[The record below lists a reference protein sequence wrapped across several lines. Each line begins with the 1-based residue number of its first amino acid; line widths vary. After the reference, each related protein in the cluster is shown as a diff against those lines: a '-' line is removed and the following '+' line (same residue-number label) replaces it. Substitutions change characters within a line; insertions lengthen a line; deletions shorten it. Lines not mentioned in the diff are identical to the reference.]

1 MKKTIR
7 IITAIVLTVAI
18 VLCSAWYLFVY
29 DREFTRDL
37 LLSCARGFESTG
49 NHNTAAWFYNMAYE
63 QSDDG
68 DGVAIELAQQY
79 KNSGN
84 FTKAEYTLYNAI
96 SNGAG
101 VDVYVALS
109 KLYVEQDKLLDAV
122 NMLNGITN
130 ADIKAQLETMRPA
143 PPVATPQP
151 GYYNQY
157 ISVTLASGEE
167 TVYYSSDKQYPS
179 TKNGIYSSPISLT
192 DGENTILALS
202 LAENGLVSTL
212 AIYGYTVGGVVEL
225 VDFQDAA
232 VEAAIRS
239 ELNASEN
246 EPLYTNDLWGIKSF
260 TVPDGVT
267 SYADIK
273 HMVFLES
280 LTIANG
286 VSDELSILSNLT
298 NITQLSINSTS
309 VSQEVLQSIA
319 SIPKLKNL
327 TLSGCSLTSISDLE
341 KASGITTLDLSNNAI
356 RDISSL
362 SNMKELTELSL
373 QHNAIIDGSP
383 LSGLTALTKL
393 DLSHNNLSTAAPFS
407 SLTALTHLDISTNSL
422 VNLGD
427 LSKLELLVS
436 LSLSN
441 NQLDNISTLATC
453 TTLTELNI
461 SSNKLTDISALSK
474 LNKLQQLDFSHNEVA
489 TMPAWS
495 KSCELVTVNGAYNKL
510 TTLDALGGLEHLNIV
525 NMDYNENI
533 KSIAPL
539 SKCPVLLEVNVY
551 GTKVTDVKSLTSQ
564 SVVVN
569 YNPVQ

>member
-7 IITAIVLTVAI
+7 IITAIVLTLAI
-18 VLCSAWYLFVY
+18 LACSAWYLFVY

-49 NHNTAAWFYNMAYE
+49 KHNTAAWFYNMAYD

-84 FTKAEYTLYNAI
+84 YTKAEYTLYNAI

-101 VDVYVALS
+101 ADVYIALS

-130 ADIKAQLETMRPA
+130 EEIKQQLEAMRPA

-157 ISVTLASGEE
+157 ISVTLTSEVE
-167 TVYYSSDKQYPS
+167 TIYYSPNKQYPS
-179 TKNGIYSSPISLT
+179 AQTGCYSSPIPLS
-192 DGENTILALS
+192 DGENTIQALS

-212 AIYGYTVGGVVEL
+212 AIYGYTVGGVIEL
-225 VDFQDAA
+225 VDFQDPA

-239 ELNASEN
+239 ELNVSN
-246 EPLYTNDLWGIKSF
+246 NVQLYTNDLWGIKSF
-260 TVPDGVT
+260 TVPSGAK
-267 SYADIK
+267 SYADLK

-286 VSDELSILSNLT
+286 VSDELSNLANLA
-298 NITQLSINSTS
+298 NITELSITSTS
-309 VSQEVLQSIA
+309 VSQDVLQNIA
-319 SIPKLKNL
+319 AMPKLKKL
-327 TLSGCSLTSISDLE
+327 TLSGCSLTSISTLE
-341 KASGITTLDLSNNAI
+341 KATGITTLDLSNNAI

-362 SNMKELTELSL
+362 SAMKELCELNL
-373 QHNAIIDGSP
+373 QHNAITDGSP
-383 LSGLTALTKL
+383 LSGITTLTKL

-407 SLTALTHLDISTNSL
+407 SLTALNHLNISTNSL
-422 VNLGD
+422 VTLGD
-427 LSKLELLVS
+427 IGKLENLVY
-436 LSLSN
+436 LSLGN
-441 NQLDNISTLATC
+441 NQLDNVSPLATC
-453 TTLTELNI
+453 TALTDLNI
-461 SSNKLTDISALSK
+461 SSNKLSDISSLSK

-489 TMPAWS
+489 KMPSWS
-495 KSCELVTVNGAYNKL
+495 KSCDLISVNGSYNKL
-510 TTLDALGGLEHLNIV
+510 SSLDALGGLENLNIV
-525 NMDYNENI
+525 NMDYNEDIN
-533 KSIAPL
+533 SIAPL

-551 GTKVTDVKSLTSQ
+551 GTKVTDVKALTSQ
-564 SVVVN
+564 SIVVN